1 MTFVCLW
8 SPAWRI
14 AAGSAADLAP
24 ALLAHV
30 PRALVGEH
38 GLLWADARGLDVRT
52 IAAPLLALARER
64 GHADARLAAAA
75 TPIAAEVAATRGEL
89 YTRRVPDAGAPARNP
104 GRSAQDT
111 LSGESSITIVKV
123 GEDASCLAPY
133 PVAVLDPPPP
143 LRALLEGL
151 GIVTCGDLARLPRE
165 SVEVRLGPEGVRCWK
180 LARGDDP
187 RRMFTAPVREL
198 PNASLEWVDYT
209 LADPERMIFI
219 INALAGNVCDAL
231 EERGEGARL
240 MGLVLFLANGG
251 QTTRVMRSA
260 RPTASRTKWMR
271 QVRELLDNLTLPDAV
286 TGILLRAEAVVAR
299 RSPQGDLFDRGF
311 ASAGALEQTLAQ
323 IIDDQGEILVAPES
337 SAHPLLEARTRWLP
351 RDPARVAEQRVER
364 PGTAVAPRLAL
375 QLLPEPVPVDVEAAE
390 RRDHEMPVR
399 YQDAEGWHELVETA
413 GPDRVSGGYLA
424 TAYARE
430 YFRGVRDDGLLVW
443 LYRDAR
449 AGQWFLHGWWD

>member
-8 SPAWRI
+8 SPAWQT

-30 PRALVGEH
+30 PRALVGEQ

-52 IAAPLLALARER
+52 VAPPLLALARGR
-64 GHADARLAAAA
+64 GHADARLGAAA
-75 TPIAAEVAATRGEL
+75 TPIAAQVAATRGEL
-89 YTRRVPDAGAPARNP
+89 HGAPSSEDGFPRVVREQRRDDHP
-104 GRSAQDT
+104 LT
-111 LSGESSITIVKV
+111 LVKV
-123 GEDASCLAPY
+123 GEDASFLASHS
-133 PVAVLDPPPP
+133 VDVLEPPPP
-143 LRALLEGL
+143 LRALLDGL
-151 GIVTCGDLARLPRE
+151 GIATCGDLARLPRE
-165 SVEVRLGPEGVRCWK
+165 SVEVRLGADGVRCWK

-187 RRMFTAPVREL
+187 RRLFSAPIREL

-209 LADPERMIFI
+209 LTDPERMLFI
-219 INALAGNVCDAL
+219 INALAGSVCDAL
-231 EERGEGARL
+231 EERGEGARV
-240 MGLVLFLANGG
+240 MGLVLSLAGG
-251 QTTRVMRSA
+251 GTCTRVMRSA
-260 RPTASRTKWMR
+260 RPTASRPKWMR
-271 QVRELLDNLTLPDAV
+271 QVRELLDTLTLPDAV
-286 TGILLRAEAVVAR
+286 TGIVLRAESVVAR

-311 ASAGALEQTLAQ
+311 GSAGALEQTLAQ
-323 IIDDQGEILVAPES
+323 IIDDQGEILIEPES

-364 PGTAVAPRLAL
+364 HGAAIAPRLAL
-375 QLLPEPVPVDVEAAE
+375 QLLPDPVGVLVEAEE
-390 RRDHEMPVR
+390 RRDHEMPRR
-399 YQDAEGWHELVETA
+399 YRDEEGWHELVEAA

-449 AGQWFLHGWWD
+449 EDRWFLHGWWD

>member
-8 SPAWRI
+8 SPAWRT

-38 GLLWADARGLDVRT
+38 GLLWADARGIDVRT
-52 IAAPLLALARER
+52 IAEPLLALARER
-64 GHADARLAAAA
+64 GAPDVRLGAAA

-89 YTRRVPDAGAPARNP
+89 HGRRVPDAGSGA
-104 GRSAQDT
+104 GSAT
-111 LSGESSITIVKV
+111 SGNLAGDRSITLVKV
-123 GEDASCLAPY
+123 GEDASFLASY
-133 PVAVLDPPPP
+133 PVDVLDPPPP
-143 LRALLEGL
+143 LRALLDGL
-151 GIVTCGDLARLPRE
+151 GIATCGDLARLPRE
-165 SVEVRLGPEGVRCWK
+165 SVEVRLGADGVRSWK

-209 LADPERMIFI
+209 LADPERMLFI

-271 QVRELLDNLTLPDAV
+271 QVRELLDKLVLPDAV

-351 RDPARVAEQRVER
+351 RDPARVAEQRVEAPR
-364 PGTAVAPRLAL
+364 ATVAPQLAL
-375 QLLPEPVPVDVEAAE
+375 QLLPEPVPVHVEAAE

-399 YQDAEGWHELVETA
+399 YHDTEGWHDLIEAA

>member
-52 IAAPLLALARER
+52 ITEPLLALARER
-64 GHADARLAAAA
+64 GHTDVRLGAAA
-75 TPIAAEVAATRGEL
+75 TPIAAEVAATRGE
-89 YTRRVPDAGAPARNP
+89 DI
-104 GRSAQDT
+104 T
-111 LSGESSITIVKV
+111 LVKV
-123 GEDASCLAPY
+123 GEDATFLASY
-133 PVAVLDPPPP
+133 PVDVLDPPPP
-143 LRALLEGL
+143 LRALLDGL
-151 GIVTCGDLARLPRE
+151 GIATCGDLARLPRE
-165 SVEVRLGPEGVRCWK
+165 SVEVRLGADGVRSWK

-209 LADPERMIFI
+209 LADPERMLFI

-271 QVRELLDNLTLPDAV
+271 QVRELLDKLTLPDAV

-323 IIDDQGEILVAPES
+323 IIDDQGEILVEPES

-351 RDPARVAEQRVER
+351 RDPARVAEQRIE
-364 PGTAVAPRLAL
+364 APRATIAPQLAL
-375 QLLPEPVPVDVEAAE
+375 QLLPEPVPVHVEAAE

-399 YQDAEGWHELVETA
+399 YHDTEGWHDLVEAA

>member
-8 SPAWRI
+8 SPAWQT
-14 AAGSAADLAP
+14 AAGSVAELAP

-30 PRALVGEH
+30 PRALVGEQ
-38 GLLWADARGLDVRT
+38 GLLWADARGLDVRVV
-52 IAAPLLALARER
+52 APPLLALVRER
-64 GHADARLAAAA
+64 GHADARLGAAT
-75 TPIAAEVAATRGEL
+75 TPIAAQVAAVRGEPL
-89 YTRRVPDAGAPARNP
+89 
-104 GRSAQDT
+104 T
-111 LSGESSITIVKV
+111 LVKV
-123 GEDASCLAPY
+123 GEDASFLAPH
-133 PVAVLDPPPP
+133 PVGVLAPPPP

-151 GIVTCGDLARLPRE
+151 GIATCGDLARLPRE
-165 SVEVRLGPEGVRCWK
+165 SVEVRLGADGVRCWK

-187 RRMFTAPVREL
+187 RRLFSAPVREL

-209 LADPERMIFI
+209 LSDPERMLFI

-240 MGLVLFLANGG
+240 MGLVLFLASGG
-251 QTTRVMRSA
+251 TCTRVMRSA
-260 RPTASRTKWMR
+260 RPTASRTRWMR

-286 TGILLRAEAVVAR
+286 TGIALRAESVVAR

-311 ASAGALEQTLAQ
+311 GSAGALEQTLAQ
-323 IIDDQGEILVAPES
+323 IIDDQGEILVEPES

-351 RDPARVAEQRVER
+351 RDPARVAEQRVEGR
-364 PGTAVAPRLAL
+364 GAAIAPRLAL
-375 QLLPEPVPVDVEAAE
+375 QLLPDPVGVLVEAEE
-390 RRDHEMPVR
+390 RRDHAMPRR
-399 YQDAEGWHELVETA
+399 YRDGEGWHELVEAA
-413 GPDRVSGGYLA
+413 GPDRVSGGYLT

-449 AGQWFLHGWWD
+449 EDRWFLHGWWD

>member
-8 SPAWRI
+8 SPAWRT

-52 IAAPLLALARER
+52 IAEAVLALGRR
-64 GHADARLAAAA
+64 QGHVDMRLGAAA

-89 YTRRVPDAGAPARNP
+89 QGRRVPDAGSEA
-104 GRSAQDT
+104 GSADRAIT
-111 LSGESSITIVKV
+111 LVKV
-123 GEDASCLAPY
+123 GEDAAFLASY
-133 PVAVLDPPPP
+133 PIDVLDPPPP

-151 GIVTCGDLARLPRE
+151 GIATCGDLARLPRE
-165 SVEVRLGPEGVRCWK
+165 SVEVRLGADGVRSWR

-209 LADPERMIFI
+209 LADPERMLFI

-251 QTTRVMRSA
+251 RTTRVMRSA

-271 QVRELLDNLTLPDAV
+271 QVRELLDTLTLPDAV

-323 IIDDQGEILVAPES
+323 IIDDQGEILVEPES

-351 RDPARVAEQRVER
+351 RDPARVAEQRVD
-364 PGTAVAPRLAL
+364 APRATIAPQLTL
-375 QLLPEPVPVDVEAAE
+375 QLLPHPVPVHVEAAE
-390 RRDHEMPVR
+390 RRDHAMPVR
-399 YQDAEGWHELVETA
+399 YQDTEGWHDLVEAA

>member
-8 SPAWRI
+8 SPAWRT

-52 IAAPLLALARER
+52 IAEPLLALARER
-64 GHADARLAAAA
+64 GHADVRLGAAA
-75 TPIAAEVAATRGEL
+75 TPIAAEVAATRGK
-89 YTRRVPDAGAPARNP
+89 DI
-104 GRSAQDT
+104 T
-111 LSGESSITIVKV
+111 LVKV
-123 GEDASCLAPY
+123 GEDATFLASY
-133 PVAVLDPPPP
+133 PIDVLDPPPP
-143 LRALLEGL
+143 LRALLDGL

-165 SVEVRLGPEGVRCWK
+165 SVEVRLGADGVRSWK

-209 LADPERMIFI
+209 LADPERMLFI

-240 MGLVLFLANGG
+240 MGPVLFLANGG
-251 QTTRVMRSA
+251 QTPRVMRSA

-271 QVRELLDNLTLPDAV
+271 QVRELLDKLTLPDAV

-323 IIDDQGEILVAPES
+323 
-337 SAHPLLEARTRWLP
+337 
-351 RDPARVAEQRVER
+351 
-364 PGTAVAPRLAL
+364 
-375 QLLPEPVPVDVEAAE
+375 
-390 RRDHEMPVR
+390 
-399 YQDAEGWHELVETA
+399 
-413 GPDRVSGGYLA
+413 
-424 TAYARE
+424 
-430 YFRGVRDDGLLVW
+430 
-443 LYRDAR
+443 
-449 AGQWFLHGWWD
+449 